1 MKKTT
6 DAHRRDAS
14 FAVGDWVYVKLCF
27 YCQTFLSSTTYQKLG
42 RVYYG
47 PYQIKETI
55 GSVAYKLALFDS
67 AKIHLVFHCSL
78 AETIPWSHTIR
89 ATPSLEDKP
98 IIEPLV
104 ILDHGR
110 NLRIHPSCVSLF
122 NGWVCSRR
130 TLLRKIGLSYKLL
143 TTLRTRCFLKQ

>member
-6 DAHRRDAS
+6 DAHRMDAS

-55 GSVAYKLALFDS
+55 GSVAYKLAPFDS
-67 AKIHLVFHCSL
+67 AKIHLVFHYSL
-78 AETIPWSHTIR
+78 LKPYHGPILSEQPLPWKTNQIGR
-89 ATPSLEDKP
+89 AH
-98 IIEPLV
+98 V
-104 ILDHGR
+104 
-110 NLRIHPSCVSLF
+110 
-122 NGWVCSRR
+122 
-130 TLLRKIGLSYKLL
+130 
-143 TTLRTRCFLKQ
+143 

>member
-78 AETIPWSHTIR
+78 LKPYHGPILLEQPLPWKTN
-89 ATPSLEDKP
+89 
-98 IIEPLV
+98 PL
-104 ILDHGR
+104 
-110 NLRIHPSCVSLF
+110 
-122 NGWVCSRR
+122 
-130 TLLRKIGLSYKLL
+130 LSP
-143 TTLRTRCFLKQ
+143 